1 MALQAGDLFVVNRAG
16 TSYKLDYTALQTAL
30 SYTLPAA
37 TGSTFGGIKV
47 GAHLSID
54 ANGVLSANLPG
65 ALVYKGTLAANA
77 TPPASPA
84 SGDVWIL
91 SSAGTLTGA
100 GWGTLAGKSVTTGDM
115 LIYAGSSWDHIG
127 HSGGGGGGGMTG
139 VDVTAPITKG
149 GTAAQPLIGVSAATA
164 AAAGVVQLADAAAIT
179 AATAGRVVDAA
190 QLDAAKAVYAS
201 AAETKTGT
209 LTNKS
214 VTPAAGKATYMPLD
228 LSSLAALP

>member
-16 TSYKLDYTALQTAL
+16 TSYKLDYTAIQTAL
-30 SYTLPAA
+30 QYTLPAA
-37 TGSTFGGIKV
+37 TGTTLGGIKV
-47 GAHLSID
+47 GAHLAID

-65 ALVYKGTLAANA
+65 ALIYKGTVAANA
-77 TPPASPA
+77 TPPTGPA
-84 SGDVWIL
+84 SGDVWLL

-127 HSGGGGGGGMTG
+127 NSGGGGGGGMTG

-149 GTAAQPLIGVSAATA
+149 GTAARPLIGVADATTA
-164 AAAGVVQLADAAAIT
+164 VKGVVQLWDGAAGT
-179 AATAGRVVDAA
+179 ATSTTLAVTAA

-201 AAETKTGT
+201 AADTKTGSA
-209 LTNKS
+209 TNKS

-228 LSSLAALP
+228 LSTLAALP